1 MIENNKNQPE
11 ELITPKNILLKIWL
25 SPKESFKFIDNYKYD
40 KHVILLLILSG
51 IVQAFDKAISKN
63 MGDDFSIWGV
73 IIFSILIG
81 TTCGWIINYLYATT
95 ISLTGKWFN
104 AKGDTRSILRVI
116 AYALTPSIIS
126 LILLLVRISIYGNA
140 VFQSPDNY
148 FNGQFDE
155 IIYYLFY
162 FIELILVIWTMVLFA
177 IGVSVAQKISIG
189 KAILN
194 IILPAFLIIL
204 SALTLFVISDL
215 LLN

>member
-1 MIENNKNQPE
+1 MIESNNNQPE
-11 ELITPKNILLKIWL
+11 ELITPKNILSKIWL

-51 IVQAFDKAISKN
+51 IVRAFDKAISKN
-63 MGDDFSIWGV
+63 MGNDFSIWG
-73 IIFSILIG
+73 IIIISILIG
-81 TTCGWIINYLYATT
+81 TTCGWIINYLYAAT

-126 LILLLVRISIYGNA
+126 LVLLLVRISIYGNA

-162 FIELILVIWTMVLFA
+162 FIDLILVIWTMVLFV
-177 IGVSVAQKISIG
+177 IGVSVAQRISIG

-194 IILPAFLIIL
+194 LILPAFLIIL